1 MQALPLPRVYPSRA
15 PVLSCAHFL
24 APATQAINLV
34 ILRTFTFDV
43 LRMSV
48 DVGHDC
54 DTTVT
59 SQSYCRSCTKQVP
72 GTVTAKEGRL
82 KSEFVFFH

>member
-1 MQALPLPRVYPSRA
+1 MGARKNVREKETRDFRGPFVQALPLPRVYPSRA

-34 ILRTFTFDV
+34 ILRTFTFDD

-48 DVGHDC
+48 GRKLMLV
-54 DTTVT
+54 TTVT
-59 SQSYCRSCTKQVP
+59 
-72 GTVTAKEGRL
+72 RL
-82 KSEFVFFH
+82 